1 MFKIIWRYR
10 VIRET
15 LCHLP
20 AFSHMLEHA
29 PFWADI
35 FNLKI
40 ISQQLFFFILKITDI
55 LLNCN
60 NSNGTNKIYS
70 FDSMQ
75 SKCVAMQH
83 IALQCSFS
91 MRCNATYF
99 SAMYFHPVATA
110 RQHIALLCSFNALQ
124 SNILLCNVHCNSTF
138 SSSVHSFNALQ
149 GNVFHCKIVSMRCN
163 ATYCSAM

>member
-1 MFKIIWRYR
+1 MYCTSMFKIIWRYR

-70 FDSMQ
+70 FNAMQ

-99 SAMYFHPVATA
+99 SAMYFQCIA
-110 RQHIALLCSFNALQ
+110 RQHIVLKCSFP
-124 SNILLCNVHCNSTF
+124 
-138 SSSVHSFNALQ
+138 
-149 GNVFHCKIVSMRCN
+149 MRCK